1 MDRLDNERGSVMK
14 ATASGRIQTHLIKII
29 GTAALLAFAAGC
41 GGGGSGGGGSKTNAL
56 QDAPAEV
63 AALYKAECLSCH
75 GTDLQGRVGPKTNL
89 EKVGSR
95 MSVDEIVAQI
105 EQGEGV
111 MQGFADQLT
120 KEEIQGLADWLSGK
134 K

>member
-1 MDRLDNERGSVMK
+1 MK
-14 ATASGRIQTHLIKII
+14 ATASGRFQAHLIKII
-29 GTAALLAFAAGC
+29 GTAALLALAAGC
-41 GGGGSGGGGSKTNAL
+41 GGGGGGSKTDAL

-75 GTDLQGRVGPKTNL
+75 GNDLQGRVGPKTNL

-95 MSVDEIVAQI
+95 LSVDEIVTQI